1 VLEARCTFHD
11 WSIMRNHSVPSDP
24 MSVSTSVAAFRQH
37 AAGMAGHDLEAAVDR
52 AMLAP
57 SLYNSQPW
65 QFVLQP
71 DRLEVRADRTRHL
84 PGIDPL
90 GRELVQSVGAA
101 LFNARAALAACGWA
115 VDVTRLPNRPD
126 PDLMAVVEVLDGPAD
141 TELAELDRQVAS
153 RRTNRRSFD
162 ATTPSEAELRRF
174 AAAATAEDALL
185 IPVLT
190 DEQHRLIARLTQ
202 LANDAQQDN
211 AAYRAELRRWTSR
224 PASEGDG
231 IVVGAIPHVDG
242 TAHDDIPMRDFD
254 TRGDGRLPASTGHG
268 TEHTLM
274 VLATRAD
281 DPLAWLR
288 SGEALQRVLLEIA
301 QAGWQASPITQV
313 VEVTRARLE
322 LRTSLTWD
330 SWPQSMLR
338 IGHAQGTTATPRRN
352 RDEVVRNST
361 RPKGTDASA
370 APHQVTIPSHTAP
383 RPMFV
388 SDGRGGTERR

>member
-1 VLEARCTFHD
+1 
-11 WSIMRNHSVPSDP
+11 MRIHSVSSDP
-24 MSVSTSVAAFRQH
+24 ISPSTAVPGLQH

-65 QFVLQP
+65 QFVLHP
-71 DRLEVRADRTRHL
+71 DRLEVRADQGRHL
-84 PGIDPL
+84 PAIDPV

-101 LFNARAALAACGWA
+101 LFNVRAALAAYGWA
-115 VDVTRLPNRPD
+115 VEVTRLPNRED
-126 PDLMAVVEVLDGPAD
+126 PDLMAVVQLLDGPAD
-141 TELAELDRQVAS
+141 IELAELDRQIAG
-153 RRTNRRSFD
+153 RRTNRRTFD
-162 ATTPSEAELRRF
+162 ATTPSEEELRRF
-174 AAAATAEDALL
+174 AAAAAAEDALL

-190 DEQHRLIARLTQ
+190 EEQHRLIARLTQ
-202 LANDAQQDN
+202 LADHAQHDN
-211 AAYRAELRRWTSR
+211 AAYRAELRRWTNKHG
-224 PASEGDG
+224 SEGDG

-268 TEHTLM
+268 TEHTVM
-274 VLATRAD
+274 VLATYAD

-301 QAGWQASPITQV
+301 GAGWQASPITQV
-313 VEVTRARLE
+313 VEVTRARLD

-338 IGHAQGTTATPRRN
+338 IGHAQGTTASPRRS
-352 RDEVVRNST
+352 RDDVVRNSA
-361 RPKGTDASA
+361 RPTGASVSA
-370 APHQVTIPSHTAP
+370 APHQVTVPSHTAP
-383 RPMFV
+383 PDQVFV